1 MKKFTDTEKTELTLA
16 AQTQAASPLLDAF
29 WEEVEA
35 ELLRMNPALTI
46 EQKSRTPTG

>member
-1 MKKFTDTEKTELTLA
+1 MKKFTDAEKTELTLA

-35 ELLRMNPALTI
+35 ELIRMNGAELTV
-46 EQKSRTPTG
+46 EPKTRT